1 MMSTYQS
8 ETYSVYYVKDIV
20 DVNINKAEGLKQNS
34 FELQML
40 DSKFEL
46 HAENEKD
53 LKMWLRAFSGI
64 FEIRARERLKLK
76 SEADIE
82 SFLERH

>member
-1 MMSTYQS
+1 MSTYQS

-53 LKMWLRAFSGI
+53 LKMWLRAFSWI